1 MWVIRYFTTNFNL
14 NLQVPA
20 YWCNIIADIETTT
33 EPGTTEFRPGPVY
46 PPLSELGNTAALILG
61 GSTTGF
67 TNDAVQVF
75 ILIPTRRIKLLCLE
89 EEGFYC

>member
-1 MWVIRYFTTNFNL
+1 MGEIRSFQINFNF
-14 NLQVPA
+14 NFQVPA

-46 PPLSELGNTAALILG
+46 PPLSELGNTAALIIG

-67 TNDAVQVF
+67 TNDAIQVF
-75 ILIPTRRIKLLCLE
+75 ILIPTRCIN
-89 EEGFYC
+89 YSA